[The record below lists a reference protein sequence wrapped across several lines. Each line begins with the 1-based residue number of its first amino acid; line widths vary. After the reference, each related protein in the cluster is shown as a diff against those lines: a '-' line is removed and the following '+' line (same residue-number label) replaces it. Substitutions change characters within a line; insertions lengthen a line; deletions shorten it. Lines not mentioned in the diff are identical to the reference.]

1 MPRFARN
8 DDALSKTRQYTE
20 ITYATAAWIINS
32 LRHHKKQCFVISLSG
47 GADSAFGAVQIAIAI
62 DLFIKQHAQMSG
74 LHDEDAAK
82 KSAIIELFKD
92 NFAHLNC
99 KKSILEQMEN
109 ENADAAIKSIKQHI
123 LVCIYMPT
131 DNSSQDT
138 QLSAKTLIEGD
149 SRLTGLGGRFIVS
162 HLQKPME
169 ACIVSYSGKSENFLD
184 GLNTQETIKALN
196 RQVNDWPQL
205 SNIKDREDLF
215 EKIIVLFSEKK
226 LYDKAQ
232 LPLLVFP
239 KDLQHLVRQSPL
251 TWWEKSH
258 DLAKQNLQARV
269 RSIGPWL
276 LAELYDG
283 LPLFTSNL
291 SEAAAGYSTWAGDTS
306 LGYENILGGVYKS
319 DVREMLLMYEKGQ
332 LCGLAPISGLFYV
345 NNLEPSAELRPLE
358 KGVYT
363 QTDEKDLMPYN
374 QLDLIISTMI
384 IGKNTRKQTYQL
396 LKGSPLFESDDDLV
410 AKIHKACWLFQTSQ
424 FKRTGGGNTPFLGGN
439 LDPHLSQATTLL
451 YGT

>member
-1 MPRFARN
+1 M
-8 DDALSKTRQYTE
+8 
-20 ITYATAAWIINS
+20 
-32 LRHHKKQCFVISLSG
+32 
-47 GADSAFGAVQIAIAI
+47 
-62 DLFIKQHAQMSG
+62 
-74 LHDEDAAK
+74 
-82 KSAIIELFKD
+82 
-92 NFAHLNC
+92 
-99 KKSILEQMEN
+99 
-109 ENADAAIKSIKQHI
+109 
-123 LVCIYMPT
+123 
-131 DNSSQDT
+131 
-138 QLSAKTLIEGD
+138 
-149 SRLTGLGGRFIVS
+149 
-162 HLQKPME
+162 
-169 ACIVSYSGKSENFLD
+169 
-184 GLNTQETIKALN
+184 
-196 RQVNDWPQL
+196 
-205 SNIKDREDLF
+205 
-215 EKIIVLFSEKK
+215 
-226 LYDKAQ
+226 
-232 LPLLVFP
+232 
-239 KDLQHLVRQSPL
+239 
-251 TWWEKSH
+251 TWWETSH

-269 RSIGPWL
+269 RSICPWL
-276 LAELYDG
+276 LAELYNG

-306 LGYENILGGVYKS
+306 LGYENILGGVFKS
-319 DVREMLLMYEKGQ
+319 DVREMLLMYEKGL
-332 LCGLAPISGLFYV
+332 LCDLAPISGLFYV